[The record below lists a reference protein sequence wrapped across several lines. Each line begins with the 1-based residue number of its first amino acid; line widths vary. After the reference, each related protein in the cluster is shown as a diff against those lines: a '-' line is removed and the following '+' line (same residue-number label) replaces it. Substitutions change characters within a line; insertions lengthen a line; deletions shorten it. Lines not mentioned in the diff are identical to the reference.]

1 MRLAVVGAGRMGA
14 AVRAE
19 ALARGHDVPFTLGSV
34 DNREGHGINA
44 ERFAGVEAAI
54 EFTRPDAAPANVER
68 LLTLGIPVVTG
79 TTGWLQDLPR
89 LEQLARERGAA
100 LLHSANFSIGVQL
113 LLRAAR
119 EIARW
124 TRDDGFDAAIVV
136 RHHRGKVDAP
146 SGTALAIQRAARDT
160 DPGHEFPIT
169 SLRQGHDPGSHAL
182 RWDARHETVTLS
194 HEVRDRA
201 VFAAGAVRAA
211 EWLAGR
217 RGVFTFEDVLFGE
230 AP

>member
-1 MRLAVVGAGRMGA
+1 MRLAVIGAGRMGA

-19 ALARGHDVPFTLGSV
+19 ALLRGHDVPFTLGSV
-34 DNREGHGINA
+34 DNRQGDGITA

-54 EFTRPDAAPANVER
+54 EFTRPDAAAANVER

-89 LEQLARERGAA
+89 LQQLARDRGAA

-124 TRDDGFDAAIVV
+124 TRDDGFDAAIVE
-136 RHHRGKVDAP
+136 RHHRTKVDAP
-146 SGTALAIQRAARDT
+146 SGTAIAIQRAAREA
-160 DPGHEFPIT
+160 DPGHAFPIT
-169 SLRQGHDPGSHAL
+169 SVRQGHDPGSHTL
-182 RWDARHETVTLS
+182 RWDARHETLTLS
-194 HEVRDRA
+194 HDVRDRA